1 MRFHRR
7 TTQLLGAAC
16 LGVVA
21 GGCHEYIPVR
31 TGTPVPP
38 NTTVRATLTDV
49 GTVALGPVLG
59 PHIRMIEGALV
70 SRTDSALVLRVTQ
83 ATRTDGTEQTING
96 DQVDLNAGS
105 VQDVGYVRTAVA
117 RSAILAAAIVTAAVV
132 GASGFGR
139 QGTPV
144 TGRGVGGPATGQ

>member
-16 LGVVA
+16 LGVAA
-21 GGCHEYIPVR
+21 GGCHDYVPVR
-31 TGTPVPP
+31 PGMLVPP

-49 GTVALGPVLG
+49 GTVAVGPILG
-59 PHIRMIEGALV
+59 PHVRTLEGGLV
-70 SRTDSALVLRVTQ
+70 SRSDSGLVLRVTQ

-96 DQVDLNAGS
+96 DQVTLTSAS
-105 VQDVGYVRTAVA
+105 VQDVGYVRTAVG
-117 RSAILAAAIVTAAVV
+117 RSVLLGAAIVAVTV
-132 GASGFGR
+132 GAASGFGR

-144 TGRGVGGPATGQ
+144 TGRSAGGPATGQ